1 MKLIEEHIEDIKL
14 LCQEKRVKELYV
26 FGSILT
32 PNFTADSDVDMVVEF
47 MPMDPLEYVD
57 YYYDLKF
64 GLEEMLD
71 KEVDL
76 LELQAIR
83 NPIFKEALNQT
94 KKCFM
99 TKEVQSWLIDILNFI
114 EKIESFLP
122 NERHFKTFQSDFKK
136 NEQLNETLK

>member
-1 MKLIEEHIEDIKL
+1 MKLIEEHIEEIKL

-32 PNFTADSDVDMVVEF
+32 PNFRADSDVDMVVEL
-47 MPMDPLEYVD
+47 MPMDPLEYMD

-64 GLEEMLD
+64 GLEEILD

-83 NPIFKEALNQT
+83 NPIFKEVLNQT
-94 KKCFM
+94 KKM
-99 TKEVQSWLIDILNFI
+99 LYDQGSAELVD
-114 EKIESFLP
+114 
-122 NERHFKTFQSDFKK
+122 
-136 NEQLNETLK
+136 